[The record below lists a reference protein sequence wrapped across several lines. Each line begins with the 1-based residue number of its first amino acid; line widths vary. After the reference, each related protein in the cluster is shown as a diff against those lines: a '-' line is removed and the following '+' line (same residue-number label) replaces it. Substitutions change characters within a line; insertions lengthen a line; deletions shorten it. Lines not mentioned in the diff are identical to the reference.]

1 MFFVCLFLFLF
12 LFFVF
17 FLRKGGECVHVNANF
32 NLGANP
38 TYVGGKYPVNF
49 LFFLF
54 LNKISF

>member
-17 FLRKGGECVHVNANF
+17 LLRKGGECVHVNANF

-49 LFFLF
+49 LF